1 MQPGVG
7 VVFPVLA
14 AATSPL
20 LIFAG
25 SNIPLPDIQELFTAS
40 SADVI
45 SLCCVVGF
53 APDMHRWHKSRVRS
67 LSKPVNNTVA
77 VLAVTACLIWSTTGS
92 GLFYEYPK
100 NNPEEKRSE

>member
-1 MQPGVG
+1 MQPVDV
-7 VVFPVLA
+7 VVFPVLAA

-45 SLCCVVGF
+45 SLCCVVSF
-53 APDMHRWHKSRVRS
+53 APDINASLAQKSS
-67 LSKPVNNTVA
+67 S
-77 VLAVTACLIWSTTGS
+77 
-92 GLFYEYPK
+92 
-100 NNPEEKRSE
+100 